1 MTINLDKEIV
11 EMYKDTKS
19 ISKVSKSFK
28 KSPVT
33 VKKILNNNN
42 VTLAAP
48 PLTVRQ
54 IDDLLKKNNIS
65 VSEIEKQYSNK
76 SSKELRLW
84 LSEEI
89 DYSISQSM
97 IERLLKFLKVSK
109 PIQSLAIVDDDRS
122 QILLKE
128 WDYTKNN
135 CDISDVSIG
144 SSKDFW
150 WICSLGHNFEA
161 NVYDRYSLGYD
172 CSVCAGKIIVAGF
185 NDLLSNNPT
194 IASEWNYKMNGD
206 LSPDMVTTVSGKK
219 VWWVCHKDNT
229 HEWEAKI
236 SARTNKT
243 TSTGCPYCTN
253 QKVVVGKNDLQT
265 KFPKIA
271 EEWDYNKNNGL
282 KPDQVFSSTNKKFWW
297 VGKDCGHSW
306 EASISGR
313 TIDNYGCPYCSGK
326 RTLKGFN
333 DIGTT
338 HSKLLSEWDKD
349 LNKENFDEYS
359 SGSNNSVFWKCAK
372 NHSWKATIKDRARGN
387 NCPVCSGRK
396 LIVGINDL
404 KTVNPVFAS
413 EWDYDK
419 NGDLTPQNVTSGANR
434 KIWWKCEKDH
444 SWISGL
450 NSRNYYQTSCPM
462 CSHSGVSKMEQDFG
476 EYLRK
481 IYSGNI
487 IQSDR
492 TVLNPKELDFYLP
505 DLNIAF
511 EFNGLYWHSE
521 ATGKDNNYHYDKW
534 KKCFDKGIQLI
545 TVWEDDWNLKRP
557 VVEKVLAHKLGVSS
571 SEKIGARKTVVD
583 SEVSFSEASQILNNN
598 HIQGS
603 VSGSDYIGLRSQVDN
618 SLVAVMVLKRS
629 FNTTGELDVE
639 IVRYATSQSVQGG
652 FSKLLKYVVKEFNPN
667 TVSTFSDNEVSD
679 GGLYER
685 HGFEKVYELKPDY
698 KYIVNGERKHK
709 FLFRKK
715 RFETDSEML
724 FEDGL
729 TERELAD
736 LNGLYRVYDSG
747 KIKWVLKVD

>member
-1 MTINLDKEIV
+1 MTINLDKEII
-11 EMYKDTKS
+11 EMYIETKS
-19 ISKVSKSFK
+19 LTKVSKHFK
-28 KSPVT
+28 RSPAT
-33 VKKILNNNN
+33 VKRILRNNN
-42 VTLAAP
+42 VALIPP

-54 IDDLLKKNNIS
+54 INELLEKNNIT

-84 LSEEI
+84 LSDKV

-97 IERLLKFLKVSK
+97 IERLLKFLSINK
-109 PIQSLAIVDDDRS
+109 PFQSLTTVVDERS
-122 QILLKE
+122 QILLNE

-172 CSVCAGKIIVAGF
+172 CSVCAGKIVVAGF
-185 NDLLSNNPT
+185 NDLLSNNPVV
-194 IASEWNYKMNGD
+194 ASEWNYKKNDD

-219 VWWVCHKDNT
+219 VWWVCSKDNT

-253 QKVVVGKNDLQT
+253 QRVVVGKNDLQT
-265 KFPKIA
+265 NFPKIA
-271 EEWDYNKNNGL
+271 EEWDYEKNNEL
-282 KPDQVFSSTNKKFWW
+282 KSNQVFSNSNKEIWW
-297 VGKDCGHSW
+297 IGKDCGHSW
-306 EASISGR
+306 KSRISDR
-313 TIDNYGCPYCSGK
+313 MLNSYGCPYCSGK
-326 RTLKGFN
+326 RVLKGFN
-333 DIGTT
+333 DLRTT
-338 HSKLLSEWDKD
+338 HVDLVKEWDNE
-349 LNKENFDEYS
+349 LNNESFEECS
-359 SGSNNSVFWKCAK
+359 SGSHKKVFWKCFE
-372 NHSWKATIKDRARGN
+372 NHSWSASIKDRVRGN

-396 LIVGINDL
+396 LVVGVNDL
-404 KTVNPVFAS
+404 ATVNPDLAL

-419 NGDLTPQNVTSGANR
+419 NGDLTPQNVTAGADR
-434 KIWWKCEKDH
+434 KIWWKCEKEH

-450 NSRNYYQTSCPM
+450 TSRNYYQTSCPM

-476 EYLRK
+476 KYLKK

-492 TVLNPKELDFYLP
+492 TILMPKELDFYLP
-505 DLNIAF
+505 ALNMAF

-521 ATGKDNNYHYDKW
+521 ASGKDKNYHYDKW
-534 KKCFDKGIQLI
+534 KKCHDKDIQLI
-545 TVWEDDWNLKRP
+545 TIWEDDWNLNRS
-557 VVEKVLAHKLGVSS
+557 VVEKVLAYKLGASEA
-571 SEKIGARKTVVD
+571 EKIGARKTYVD
-583 SEVSFSEASQILNNN
+583 SDVPFKDVEELLNNN

-603 VSGSDYIGLRSQVDN
+603 ISGSDYIGLRSKVDD
-618 SLVAVMVLKRS
+618 SLVAVIVLRRS
-629 FNTTGELDVE
+629 FKATGELDVE

-652 FSKLLKYVVKEFNPN
+652 FTKLLKHVAKEFDPV
-667 TVSTFSDNEVSD
+667 TVSTFSDNEISD

-698 KYIVNGERKHK
+698 KYIHNGERKHK
-709 FLFRKK
+709 FLFRKD
-715 RFETDSEML
+715 RFRVNPDLL

-729 TERELAD
+729 TESELAD

-747 KIKWVLKVD
+747 KTKWVLTEK